1 MTRDLSPPSPLRSSG
16 DGPSPDASS
25 SGAPATTLD
34 RFLDGRLVVEQPAKG
49 RHRAGLDAI
58 LLAATVA
65 DDASGILVDLGAG
78 VGTAG
83 LAAAVRAPG
92 LTVRLAERD
101 PEVLRLAEANI
112 VRNGLADRAATI
124 AVDLLGPAKARE
136 AMLPRECA
144 AHAVCNPPFYAR
156 HSVRASPR
164 EDRAAAHVLASG
176 GLADWVR
183 VAAATL
189 EPHGRLSLI
198 FEGGG
203 LGEIVAAL
211 TGRFG
216 AASIRPIHPREDAPA
231 HRLLVTAI
239 KGSRAG
245 PRILPGLI
253 LHPEGSAAYLP
264 KAEAVLRGHAGL
276 GGGRDDLT
284 DRAAGADRRSDRRR
298 HGSSSAAAW

>member
-1 MTRDLSPPSPLRSSG
+1 VTRDPSLPAPPPSAG
-16 DGPSPDASS
+16 DAPSRDTPSPDAS
-25 SGAPATTLD
+25 ATTLD

-58 LLAATVA
+58 LLAATIG
-65 DDASGILVDLGAG
+65 DDARGLLVDLGAG

-101 PEVLRLAEANI
+101 PEVLRLAQANI
-112 VRNGLADRAATI
+112 VRNGLADRVEAI
-124 AVDLLGPAKARE
+124 AVDLLGPAKPRE
-136 AMLPRECA
+136 AVLPRECA
-144 AHAVCNPPFYAR
+144 AHVVCNPPFYAPGA
-156 HSVRASPR
+156 VRASPR
-164 EDRAAAHVLASG
+164 EDRAAAHVLTEG
-176 GLADWVR
+176 GLGDWVR

-203 LGEIVAAL
+203 LAEIVGAL
-211 TGRFG
+211 AGRFG

-245 PRILPGLI
+245 SRILPGLI

-264 KAEAVLRGHAGL
+264 KAEAVLRGQAGL
-276 GGGRDDLT
+276 AGGRDDLT
-284 DRAAGADRRSDRRR
+284 VRR
-298 HGSSSAAAW
+298 

>member
-1 MTRDLSPPSPLRSSG
+1 MTRDPSPLSPPSSAG
-16 DGPSPDASS
+16 DVSTP
-25 SGAPATTLD
+25 GAPATSATTID

-65 DDASGILVDLGAG
+65 DGASGLLVDLGAG

-83 LAAAVRAPG
+83 LAAAVGAPG
-92 LTVRLAERD
+92 LEVRLAERD

-112 VRNGLADRAATI
+112 VRNGLVGRVETI

-136 AMLPRECA
+136 AVLPRECA
-144 AHAVCNPPFYAR
+144 AHVVCNPPFHAPGA
-156 HSVRASPR
+156 VRASPR
-164 EDRAAAHVLASG
+164 QGRAAAHVLAEG

-189 EPHGRLSLI
+189 RPHGRLSLI

-211 TGRFG
+211 AGRFG

-231 HRLLVTAI
+231 HRLLVTAV
-239 KGSRAG
+239 KGSRAR
-245 PRILPGLI
+245 PAVLPGLV
-253 LHPEGSAAYLP
+253 LHPAGSNAYLP
-264 KAEAVLRGHAGL
+264 QADAVLRGTAGL
-276 GGGRDDLT
+276 GGGREDLT
-284 DRAAGADRRSDRRR
+284 ERA
-298 HGSSSAAAW
+298 

>member
-1 MTRDLSPPSPLRSSG
+1 MTREPSPPSPPSTG
-16 DGPSPDASS
+16 EVPSPDAPSTVP
-25 SGAPATTLD
+25 AATTLD
-34 RFLDGRLVVEQPAKG
+34 RFLDGRLVVEQPGKG
-49 RHRAGLDAI
+49 RHRGGLDAI
-58 LLAATVA
+58 LLAATIA
-65 DDASGILVDLGAG
+65 DEASGLLVDLGAG

-101 PEVLRLAEANI
+101 PEALRLAEANI
-112 VRNGLADRAATI
+112 VRNGLATRVETI
-124 AVDLLGPAKARE
+124 AVDLLAPAKVRDAVW
-136 AMLPRECA
+136 PRESPPHVLCT
-144 AHAVCNPPFYAR
+144 PPFYAP
-156 HSVRASPR
+156 HAVRASPR
-164 EDRAAAHVLASG
+164 ADRAAAHVLASG

-189 EPHGRLSLI
+189 EPHGRLSLV

-211 TGRFG
+211 AGRFG
-216 AASIRPIHPREDAPA
+216 AASIRPIHPREEAPA

-253 LHPEGSAAYLP
+253 LHPQGSAAYLP
-264 KAEAVLRGHAGL
+264 KAEAVLRGHVGL
-276 GGGRDDLT
+276 GGGRDDI
-284 DRAAGADRRSDRRR
+284 SDR
-298 HGSSSAAAW
+298 G